1 MIDVTCRCGHVSH
14 SEEQHIGKHLR
25 CPNCGEPVPILDAP
39 RAIVRP
45 PHSSPQTRTNQPR
58 ERKMRRF
65 QSAYVVA
72 AALGIVLLLVG
83 VGLFVHVRNT
93 SDRQTSTGSVSRV
106 DESNPAPQTGTA
118 RISDI
123 DESAAQRQTADSQ
136 QGSSAKS
143 KIIGEEPIPRAD
155 KPTQLLDPRPTHYN
169 SPATG
174 TRCEEDIG
182 TNGHGELT
190 VENGTSEDAV
200 VRLSESDI
208 EADQTLRCFFVQ
220 AHSTG
225 RVARIPEGTY
235 RLTFMTGLN
244 WVESED
250 VFSWQPSYSEFQRA
264 FDFSERRDS
273 EGVQYHSISV
283 TLHAVPLGNVR
294 TRAITREEFL
304 KGHRHVALRR

>member
-1 MIDVTCRCGHVSH
+1 
-14 SEEQHIGKHLR
+14 
-25 CPNCGEPVPILDAP
+25 
-39 RAIVRP
+39 
-45 PHSSPQTRTNQPR
+45 
-58 ERKMRRF
+58 
-65 QSAYVVA
+65 
-72 AALGIVLLLVG
+72 VLLLVG

-208 EADQTLRCFFVQ
+208 EADQTL
-220 AHSTG
+220 
-225 RVARIPEGTY
+225 
-235 RLTFMTGLN
+235 
-244 WVESED
+244 
-250 VFSWQPSYSEFQRA
+250 
-264 FDFSERRDS
+264 
-273 EGVQYHSISV
+273 
-283 TLHAVPLGNVR
+283 
-294 TRAITREEFL
+294 
-304 KGHRHVALRR
+304 